1 LDYADK
7 TEYAIYLKSTGNNKN
22 NKNSCI
28 DTDDKLLVRT
38 NHNENAEN
46 TRLLDQCDYL
56 DDLEYDWKYALEQWI
71 DNERNKDL
79 LIMSELSL
87 LSNVE
92 NSVVQKRITI
102 NQQNLHLDAK
112 GLEEM
117 LT

>member
-1 LDYADK
+1 MITQYLQKEITALDHADK

-28 DTDDKLLVRT
+28 DTDDELLVRT
-38 NHNENAEN
+38 NHNENAEY

-79 LIMSELSL
+79 LIMS
-87 LSNVE
+87 
-92 NSVVQKRITI
+92 
-102 NQQNLHLDAK
+102 
-112 GLEEM
+112 
-117 LT
+117 